1 MSQIFREHKF
11 PTGQI
16 LQIAQGDL
24 TKEQTDA
31 IVNAAN
37 AHLQHGGGVAGAIA
51 RAGGPQI
58 QAESNAWVRQHGPV
72 AHDHPA
78 YTSAGNL
85 PCQTVIHAVGPIWGE
100 GNEDVKLAA
109 AVKGSL
115 ELADK
120 LRLASI
126 AFPAISTG
134 IYGFPKERGAVVI
147 LTAIHDYYTSN
158 PTSGVKL
165 ARLTLID
172 QPTLQAFLQAWEARY
187 PTNPSLTNA

>member
-16 LQIAQGDL
+16 LQLVQGDL

-37 AHLQHGGGVAGAIA
+37 SHLQHGGGVAGAIA

-100 GNEDVKLAA
+100 GDEDAKLAA

-115 ELADK
+115 ELADQLK
-120 LRLASI
+120 LASI
-126 AFPAISTG
+126 AIPAISTG
-134 IYGFPKERGAVVI
+134 IYGFPKDRAAGVI
-147 LTAIHDYYTSN
+147 LLTIHEYFTSN
-158 PTSGVKL
+158 PASSVKL
-165 ARLTLID
+165 VRLTLID
-172 QPTLQAFLQAWEARY
+172 QPTLQAFLQAWEAHK
-187 PTNPSLTNA
+187 PEDHKPS

>member
-16 LQIAQGDL
+16 LQLVQGDL

-37 AHLQHGGGVAGAIA
+37 SHLQHGGGVAGAIA

-100 GNEDVKLAA
+100 GDEDAKLAA

-115 ELADK
+115 ELADQLK
-120 LRLASI
+120 LASI
-126 AFPAISTG
+126 AIPAISTG
-134 IYGFPKERGAVVI
+134 IYGFPKDRAAGVI
-147 LTAIHDYYTSN
+147 LLTIHKYFTSN
-158 PTSGVKL
+158 PASSVNL
-165 ARLTLID
+165 VRLTLID
-172 QPTLQAFLQAWEARY
+172 QPTLQAFLQAWEAHK
-187 PTNPSLTNA
+187 PADHKPS